1 MDSIYQWNTIH
12 SSVFSNFV
20 AKLNSNNL
28 KFFIL
33 RNYEGLPDNNPSK
46 DIDIIISPGSY
57 KRCVNLL
64 LLSLKEADFDHYYI
78 MDYERAHCVYG
89 IDRKSLTSIHIDL
102 IEGYANKGYEILNF
116 DELYN
121 NTVPYKFF
129 RVLSPSYDAVM
140 LLLYK
145 VVGVKE
151 LKQRYR
157 DKISQIYQPKKQ
169 EICEILKR
177 VLDKS
182 CYIQITND
190 LDNSNYTSIV
200 SNAYLI
206 SQSAKR
212 IAFKK
217 DIWKTLIGWYK
228 FYYEKAYN
236 IIWCPKKMQK
246 MIAVEAPD
254 GTGKT
259 TFIDN
264 MVVSIAKTFVADVSK
279 SKIYH
284 HRPNI
289 LPNIG
294 AVGEKVGV
302 MKQDKNFTEPHRAK
316 PVGFISSLIRM
327 VYYWMDYAIG
337 VPIILRKNAQFD
349 KITIFDRYI
358 YDFLVDPYRTRI
370 KLPYWIRKI
379 FSRLVKQP
387 RIVFV
392 LDADTDTI
400 YARKQELS
408 KEEIERQLNEFRK
421 LSNLGEKV
429 HFLDATQTP
438 EKIAQDAIKIVIDE
452 FTEKL
457 S

>member
-1 MDSIYQWNTIH
+1 MDSIYQWTTIH
-12 SSVFSNFV
+12 ASIFTNFV
-20 AKLNSNNL
+20 SKLNSNNIR
-28 KFFIL
+28 FFIL
-33 RNYEGLPDNNPSK
+33 RNYEGLPDNNFSK

-89 IDRKSLTSIHIDL
+89 IDRKNLTSIHIDL

-121 NTVPYKFF
+121 NTVLYKFF

-157 DKISQIYQPKKQ
+157 DKIGQIYKSNR
-169 EICEILKR
+169 IEILEILER
-177 VLDKS
+177 VLDSS
-182 CYIQITND
+182 CYFKITND
-190 LDNSNYTSIV
+190 LDNLNYENIV
-200 SNAYLI
+200 SNAHLI
-206 SQSAKR
+206 SQSAKKVALKR
-212 IAFKK
+212 NVC
-217 DIWKTLIGWYK
+217 KTLIGWYK
-228 FYYEKAYN
+228 FYCEKAYN

-264 MVVSIAKTFVADVSK
+264 LVVAIAKTFVSDISK

-294 AVGEKVGV
+294 AVGEKAGI
-302 MKQDKNFTEPHRAK
+302 MRQNKNFTEPHRAK
-316 PVGFISSLIRM
+316 PAGFISSLIRM
-327 VYYWMDYAIG
+327 IYYWIDYVIG
-337 VPIILRKNAQFD
+337 VPLILRKNAQFD

-370 KLPYWIRKI
+370 KMPYWIRKI
-379 FSRLVKQP
+379 FSQLVKQP

-392 LDADTDTI
+392 LDANADTI

-408 KEEIERQLNEFRK
+408 KEEIDRQLHEFRK
-421 LSNLGEKV
+421 LSNLGKRV

-452 FTEKL
+452 LAEKL
-457 S
+457 